1 MKKSLLILLF
11 TPFLFAGCKKTNDK
25 KPLTHCDN
33 LINENIP
40 ASDPGRV
47 VVANAFTPNADG
59 INDQFMPLAY
69 DISSIEVKVYDKNA
83 LLVFE
88 TTQPNLPWAPAAF
101 NKNQVFYFRVEALT
115 NNNTRIG
122 ICGEVNALICMPKDK
137 SNADFYFQDQATPFG
152 FTGVTAENIPNCN

>member
-33 LINENIP
+33 LINEIIP

-47 VVANAFTPNADG
+47 VVASAFTPNFDG
-59 INDQFMPLAY
+59 INDEFMPIAY
-69 DISSIEVKVYDKNA
+69 SISSIQFSLYNKDG

-88 TTQPNLPWAPAAF
+88 TTQPNQPWAPSLF
-101 NKNQVFYFRVEALT
+101 NKNEVFYFRIEAVT
-115 NNNTRIG
+115 NNNTKIG
-122 ICGEVNALICMPKDK
+122 LCGEVNALICIPKNK
-137 SNADFYFQDQATPFG
+137 SMADFYFQDQATPFG